1 MGTLLTWSKTS
12 MSLNSTIKVLTK
24 IGTSLKKLL
33 SWVFIS
39 VKKSYLNLLLLDT
52 KTGIISFR
60 MNFLCEIA
68 KEKCFWNSKFNT
80 FRYKLLLFIYH
91 LSAFKETN
99 WSFFLLFFARKKK
112 KKKIEL
118 RKLVS
123 KKKKSSFLLTCLL
136 L

>member
-1 MGTLLTWSKTS
+1 LGTLLTWSKTS

-68 KEKCFWNSKFNT
+68 KKKCFWNSKFNT
-80 FRYKLLLFIYH
+80 FRFKLLLFIYH
-91 LSAFKETN
+91 LSAFKETS
-99 WSFFLLFFARKKK
+99 WSFLLFSSFFLQERK
-112 KKKIEL
+112 
-118 RKLVS
+118 RKLNFENWFP
-123 KKKKSSFLLTCLL
+123 KKKSSFLLTCLL